1 MSFNP
6 SVLGGTQAYHQAI
19 VEQLLFDVK
28 GYTQIQRVRQDLLA
42 ILQQYS
48 SLSARSAPFGMY
60 SLLAIFY
67 RIFLRKMANCEII
80 L

>member
-28 GYTQIQRVRQDLLA
+28 GYTQIQRVRQDLISL
-42 ILQQYS
+42 LQQYS
-48 SLSARSAPFGMY
+48 SLSARSAPFGKF
-60 SLLAIFY
+60 LLLTELNIV
-67 RIFLRKMANCEII
+67 FLRKIAKLKE
-80 L
+80 